1 MEAAMAERRH
11 LDRRQ
16 FSYYMRVIDESTGQ
30 LLGHLTDIS
39 ASGFKL
45 DCQKVVPINKRYVLH
60 LDLNSEVSTKQLM
73 VFSATSRWCRPD
85 RLDPTSFNVGFE
97 ILEMTPGDMD
107 IFVRMFEKY
116 GSPNKN
122 SDKSSSNF
130 SW

>member
-1 MEAAMAERRH
+1 MAERRS

-16 FSYYMRVIDESTGQ
+16 FSYYMRVMDEGTGQ

-45 DCQKVVPINKRYVLH
+45 DCQKPLPVNTRYVLH
-60 LDLNSEVSTKQLM
+60 LDLNSEVATKQFM

-85 RLDPTSFNVGFE
+85 RFDPTAFDVGFQ

-107 IFVRMFEKY
+107 VFVRMFEKY
-116 GSPNKN
+116 GSPNKG
-122 SDKSSSNF
+122 SDKSNTDYM
-130 SW
+130 WR

>member
-1 MEAAMAERRH
+1 MAERRH

-16 FSYYMRVIDESTGQ
+16 FSYYMRVMDESTGQ

-39 ASGFKL
+39 ANGFKL
-45 DCQKVVPINKRYVLH
+45 DCQKLVPINKRYVLQ

-73 VFSATSRWCRPD
+73 VFSAASRWCRPD
-85 RLDPTSFNVGFE
+85 RLDPTAFNVGFE

-122 SDKSSSNF
+122 SDKSKSNF